1 MIARRL
7 LLAGPVALLAGR
19 AFAQSAV
26 APASAA
32 SVPKAPPLPVK
43 FEPARDPKADLA
55 TALAMAKAQ
64 RKHVMVDVGGE
75 WCPWCH
81 ILDRFV
87 AKHADV
93 KKLVDDHYV
102 WLKVNYSKQN
112 ENVAVLSRWPKVP
125 GYPHLFVLDS
135 SGGIVLSQDTG
146 LLESGRTYDKRRFLD
161 FLARAT
167 ATQPSRAASGYGPF
181 GLVGPPMRVL

>member
-1 MIARRL
+1 MPARMNIGYGRAIAI
-7 LLAGPVALLAGR
+7 ACVALLTAVGAR
-19 AFAQSAV
+19 AAD
-26 APASAA
+26 
-32 SVPKAPPLPVK
+32 LPTT
-43 FEPARDPKADLA
+43 FDPARNAARDVDQ
-55 TALAMAKAQ
+55 ALSLAKAQ
-64 RKHVMVDVGGE
+64 GKRVIVDVGGE
-75 WCPWCH
+75 WCTWCH

-87 AKHADV
+87 AENADV
-93 KKLVDDHYV
+93 REIVDAQFI

>member
-1 MIARRL
+1 MPAKMTTGCGRAIAI
-7 LLAGPVALLAGR
+7 ACIALLTAAGVR
-19 AFAQSAV
+19 AAD
-26 APASAA
+26 
-32 SVPKAPPLPVK
+32 LPTT
-43 FEPARDPKADLA
+43 FDPARNAARDVEK
-55 TALAMAKAQ
+55 ALALAKAQ
-64 RKHVMVDVGGE
+64 GKRLIVDVGGE
-75 WCPWCH
+75 WCTWCH

-87 AKHADV
+87 AEKAE
-93 KKLVDDHYV
+93 VDAQFV

-112 ENVAVLSRWPKVP
+112 ENVAVLSRWPKVA

-135 SGGIVLSQDTG
+135 SGTIVLSQDTG

-167 ATQPSRAASGYGPF
+167 ATQPSRAASDYGPF